1 MNYFLNFRF
10 NYDLIDKR
18 KPTAGV
24 GWMERIMLDHN
35 EKFKLVLELIQA
47 GAKDPDLI
55 IHTIQEIEK
64 KLFPKT

>member
-1 MNYFLNFRF
+1 
-10 NYDLIDKR
+10 
-18 KPTAGV
+18 
-24 GWMERIMLDHN
+24 MLDHN

-47 GAKDPDLI
+47 EAKDPDLI